1 MTDDP
6 AARIGA
12 LEEILTEK
20 GIIDAETV
28 ERIIS
33 YFETRVGPMVG
44 ARVVARAWVDPAFAT
59 AARQRDAGDRR
70 AGIGGL

>member
-12 LEEILTEK
+12 LEEMLTEK

-28 ERIIS
+28 ERS
-33 YFETRVGPMVG
+33 FRTSKPRSG
-44 ARVVARAWVDPAFAT
+44 R
-59 AARQRDAGDRR
+59 
-70 AGIGGL
+70 